1 MTRPLPSSRA
11 VAWLATTIASLP
23 TILSVGIAIARG
35 EWMAGDRSIMGVFT
49 RDVLSANPPLLG
61 TVSTLGNYTEGGTV
75 VHHLGPAQFYA
86 LAPIDWLASGHPA
99 GLLLGGMAVNLVAI
113 AVAVR
118 AAQRRLGDLGAAGI
132 ALTSV
137 GLSFGLGPAL
147 LRDIWTPHLGLWP
160 LFALFLLT
168 WSLLDGDVW
177 ALPWAAAMASFLAQI
192 ELLFVGPTIVLVL
205 AGVLGLARHRWT
217 HRGADQ
223 PPLLRPLLWSTA
235 VSVVMWLPVAIQ
247 ELRGEPGNLSL
258 LIDSLGGQEDRAG
271 WSFVWGNLVGQLQ
284 LPPVWLRRAT
294 SPYDVGSD
302 PSPAA
307 IASAVLV
314 GLLLL
319 VLTIRAVRWR
329 AERPTV
335 ASLLLTTWAVLLG
348 AVLNLSIVPADGT
361 IGLQYRRWMWPAGAV
376 VWFAIAVAVTAAGAD
391 RLRAS
396 GRIADPERLWARARP
411 AAYGLLAIAL
421 LACIPASLGQHTPL
435 PDDLAT
441 NEVVESAWDPFI
453 DRLPRQPT
461 YVQLSGAKAA
471 FAVGPEVIRRLIVHG
486 FDVQVPEAF
495 SASFGEHRVFDPR
508 HPTPQGVAVIS
519 DEGTLAPP
527 SPPAGIL
534 AFGRI
539 DGRSGEAFT
548 AEVAPLLERVRTS
561 GPFVFD
567 GAGILLLTEAYIG
580 ESPDPRASAE
590 ALLTQPTKAMFA
602 ETVLRLQLDG
612 RALSSPLTDDEAR
625 RLLTQLDEMRVAI
638 YLMPA
643 PLAGS

>member
-1 MTRPLPSSRA
+1 MTRPLPSSRS
-11 VAWLATTIASLP
+11 VRWIATAIASLP
-23 TILSVGIAIARG
+23 TVLSVGIAIARG

-49 RDVLSANPPLLG
+49 RDVFSADPPLLG

-86 LAPIDWLASGHPA
+86 LAPIDWLAGGHPA
-99 GLLLGGMAVNLVAI
+99 GLLLGGMVVNLVAI

-118 AAQRRLGDLGAAGI
+118 ATQPRLGDLGAAGI
-132 ALTSV
+132 ALVSV

-192 ELLFVGPTIVLVL
+192 ELLFVGPAIVLVL
-205 AGVLGLARHRWT
+205 TGVVGLAWHRWQ
-217 HRGADQ
+217 HRRTDQ

-235 VSVVMWLPVAIQ
+235 MSVVVWTPVVIQ

-258 LIDSLGGQEDRAG
+258 LLDSLGGQEDRAG
-271 WSFVWGNLVGQLQ
+271 WSFVWGNLVAQLQ
-284 LPPVWLRRAT
+284 LPPVWLRRAS
-294 SPYDVGSD
+294 SPFDVGFE

-307 IASAVLV
+307 IASAVVV

-319 VLTIRAVRWR
+319 VLTVRAVRWP
-329 AERPTV
+329 AARPTV
-335 ASLLLTTWAVLLG
+335 ATLLITTWAVLLG
-348 AVLNLSIVPADGT
+348 AVLNLSIVPEDGA
-361 IGLQYRRWMWPAGAV
+361 IGLQYRRWMWPAGAM
-376 VWFAIAVAVTAAGAD
+376 VWFAIAVAVIASEAD

-411 AAYGLLAIAL
+411 AAYGLLAVAL
-421 LACIPASLGQHTPL
+421 LACVPAAIGQHTPL

-453 DRLPRQPT
+453 ERLPRQPT

-495 SASFGEHRVFDPR
+495 SASFGEHRVFDPL
-508 HPTPQGVAVIS
+508 HPTPQGITVIS

-527 SPPAGIL
+527 SQPAGIL

-548 AEVAPLLERVRTS
+548 AEVTPLLERVRAS

-567 GAGILLLTEAYIG
+567 DAGVLLLTETYLG

-590 ALLTQPTKAMFA
+590 ALLAEPTKAMFS
-602 ETVLRLQLDG
+602 ETVLALQLDG
-612 RALSSPLTDDEAR
+612 RATSSPLTDAEAR
-625 RLLTQLDEMRVAI
+625 RLLDQLDEMRVAI
-638 YLMPA
+638 YLMPTPA
-643 PLAGS
+643 AGS